1 MVFQITQVVD
11 DPRTLTQVVLQIT
24 TMLGMLQAELA
35 RVLGVNCGDIG
46 QLSSGRQVI
55 EAETLSWTQAK
66 LFVRFYQGLYIR
78 MNGDGVAMRH
88 WLRIENNTLKGVP
101 HLLIVDEGRL
111 AELVS
116 HVERDYPRH

>member
-1 MVFQITQVVD
+1 MVYQISEAVD
-11 DPRTLTQVVLQIT
+11 DPRTLTQLVLQIT
-24 TMLGMLQAELA
+24 SMLGMLQAELA
-35 RVLGVNCGDIG
+35 RVLRVNCGDIG
-46 QLSSGRQVI
+46 QLSSGRRVI

-66 LFVRFYQGLYIR
+66 LFVRFYQGLYTR

-88 WLRIENNTLKGVP
+88 WLRIENKTLKGVP